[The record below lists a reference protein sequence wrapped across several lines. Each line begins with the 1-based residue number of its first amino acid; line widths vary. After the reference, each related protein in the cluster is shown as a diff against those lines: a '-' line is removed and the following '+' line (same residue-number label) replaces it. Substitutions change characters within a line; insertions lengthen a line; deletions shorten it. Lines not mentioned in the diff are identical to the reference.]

1 MSAKKSYNRFFIIFQ
16 EEDKGY
22 GVGPDRPPT
31 GYAKVETKSEKS
43 KVTVYVQNLKPFESG
58 ECLYKC
64 YLISHQDD
72 KDSTVYLGI
81 MNIDDLGRGESSWES
96 GAENAFDSKTS
107 IDKFNGAAIVVEREG
122 IEKVIAPLA
131 GYMSKDKFNWRSII
145 PVIKKVQKEEIVQ
158 ADIYDEALNVELSEE
173 AKKFEEYEESINEI
187 AEKNEYAESI
197 NEIAEKDEYE
207 EIDVVSKEP
216 ENGME
221 GIETSGIPE
230 DIDSETE
237 ELHDEMKG
245 NAASAILENVV
256 QEPEK
261 MQIPKETE
269 FKIEE
274 PFFYEQP
281 VSRPVAGVDD
291 EIRNKNKEHKYSYSG
306 CMGYNKYDYRFAM
319 RKMLEDIL
327 VQYEKIEKHK
337 DLKECMVWK
346 VDMEKCKKDGHKLTM
361 YPCYDLLF
369 YPMMYNPYFDH
380 FKYIR
385 KHGHYLFG
393 IKCDKDK
400 KVLAILFA
408 IPGKNKP
415 CEQPFGGKSGFTK
428 WVSWGGKEDGYWI
441 MMYDPMTG
449 LILTQK

>member
-1 MSAKKSYNRFFIIFQ
+1 LSAKKSYNRFFIIFQ

-31 GYAKVETKSEKS
+31 GYAKVETKNEKT

-64 YLISHQDD
+64 YLISHHDD

-107 IDKFNGAAIVVEREG
+107 IDKFNGAAIVVESEG

-145 PVIKKVQKEEIVQ
+145 PVAKKVQKEEIVQ
-158 ADIYDEALNVELSEE
+158 VDVYNEAQNIELSEE
-173 AKKFEEYEESINEI
+173 AKKFEEYEQSINEI
-187 AEKNEYAESI
+187 AA
-197 NEIAEKDEYE
+197 KDEYE
-207 EIDVVSKEP
+207 EIDADSKEL
-216 ENGME
+216 NSGME

-230 DIDSETE
+230 DIDSEAERVQIYQQVE
-237 ELHDEMKG
+237 EE
-245 NAASAILENVV
+245 E
-256 QEPEK
+256 
-261 MQIPKETE
+261 IPKETE
-269 FKIEE
+269 LKVEE

-281 VSRPVAGVDD
+281 VSRPVAEVDD

-306 CMGYNKYDYRFAM
+306 CMGHNKYDYRLAM
-319 RKMLEDIL
+319 TKTLEDIL
-327 VQYEKIEKHK
+327 VEYEKIEKHK

-346 VDMEKCKKDGHKLTM
+346 VDMEKCKKDGHKLAM

-449 LILTQK
+449 LILSQK

>member
-31 GYAKVETKSEKS
+31 GYAKVETKNEKT

-64 YLISHQDD
+64 YLISHHDD

-107 IDKFNGAAIVVEREG
+107 IDKFNGAAIVVESEG

-145 PVIKKVQKEEIVQ
+145 PVAKKVQKEEIVQ
-158 ADIYDEALNVELSEE
+158 VDVYNEAQNIELSEE
-173 AKKFEEYEESINEI
+173 AKKFEEYEQSINEI
-187 AEKNEYAESI
+187 AA
-197 NEIAEKDEYE
+197 KDEYE
-207 EIDVVSKEP
+207 EIDADSKEL
-216 ENGME
+216 NSGME

-230 DIDSETE
+230 DIDSEAERVQIYQQVE
-237 ELHDEMKG
+237 EE
-245 NAASAILENVV
+245 E
-256 QEPEK
+256 
-261 MQIPKETE
+261 IPKETE
-269 FKIEE
+269 LKVEE

-281 VSRPVAGVDD
+281 VSRPVAEVDD

-306 CMGYNKYDYRFAM
+306 CMGHNKYDYRLAM
-319 RKMLEDIL
+319 TKTLEDIL
-327 VQYEKIEKHK
+327 VEYEKIEKHK

-346 VDMEKCKKDGHKLTM
+346 VDMEKCKKDGHKLAM

-449 LILTQK
+449 LILSQK